1 MENLAAQ
8 VFFYVAAILA
18 VAGALGV
25 VSFRN
30 PLNSAASLL
39 LTFLAIAGLFL
50 LRFAEL
56 IAVVQIFVYGGGIM
70 VLFIFVI
77 MLVNLQRLP
86 QQKLFFEHRWVA
98 LALVSAMVV
107 FFGVL
112 LWQGSF
118 PPLPSSPETVEVAPI
133 ADLLFTQYLL
143 PFEVASIYLLV
154 AMVGAVILGREGKE
168 QG

>member
-1 MENLAAQ
+1 MEHLASQ
-8 VFFYVAAILA
+8 IFFYAAASLA

-39 LTFLAIAGLFL
+39 LSFLAIAGLFL

-86 QQKLFFEHRWVA
+86 QKKLFFEHRWVA
-98 LALVSAMVV
+98 LALVSALV
-107 FFGVL
+107 FFFSVL
-112 LWQGSF
+112 IGQVFF
-118 PPLPSSPETVEVAPI
+118 PSLPTDPEVVEVASI
-133 ADLLFTQYLL
+133 ADALFTQYLL

-154 AMVGAVILGREGKE
+154 AMIGAVILGREGK
-168 QG
+168 G